1 MKPTQKLSVKF
12 VMAFGW
18 GLEGYMT
25 VFMLPHL
32 TICRRTHAN
41 HQSSINLYI
50 EVWNLSLHRNLEFRL
65 LVIYCL
71 HS

>member
-12 VMAFGW
+12 AMAFGW

-41 HQSSINLYI
+41 RQSSTNPLYR
-50 EVWNLSLHRNLEFRL
+50 SLESIFT
-65 LVIYCL
+65 
-71 HS
+71 

>member
-18 GLEGYMT
+18 GLEDYMT

-32 TICRRTHAN
+32 TICRRIHAN
-41 HQSSINLYI
+41 HQSSTNPLYR
-50 EVWNLSLHRNLEFRL
+50 SLESIFT
-65 LVIYCL
+65 
-71 HS
+71 

>member
-41 HQSSINLYI
+41 HQSSTSP
-50 EVWNLSLHRNLEFRL
+50 SLLTLFLNVKSEEWLQL
-65 LVIYCL
+65 
-71 HS
+71 